1 MAGVPNN
8 GSCNVHRDLGVSCQG
23 MQKGPKAPLRTCSSL
38 IFPAL
43 CTLKSLNFPALCAL
57 KSMQVAE
64 AQQQAE
70 QIVQA
75 AREDCRRAEAELKA
89 LRDRLQVRH
98 CFVHAGVVV

>member
-1 MAGVPNN
+1 MDGRGAQQWQLQ
-8 GSCNVHRDLGVSCQG
+8 CHRDLGVSCNRD
-23 MQKGPKAPLRTCSSL
+23 PRRPCSSI

-43 CTLKSLNFPALCAL
+43 CTLKS
-57 KSMQVAE
+57 MQVAE
-64 AQQQAE
+64 ARQQAE